1 MATYTIGS
9 GVGADYATF
18 SAFFAAV
25 TLPEV
30 GGTRL
35 EITGTVTDSTTFAN
49 GNFVN
54 GLTIAA
60 KAGEEADGIGG
71 GAFMDASHLYSII
84 STQLTIENIRVRKI
98 DATGFTGSAG
108 ILNNLD
114 IGENATDDPFL
125 HNSGASFTIS
135 NSIIRP
141 ALGSNDD
148 GIYSPDSNNTNA
160 IFNKVTVVGAT
171 RIGAARGVF
180 TDCLAIGAGSLG
192 DFFDQVAGSDYNAS
206 EDLTAPGTTVFTGR
220 TTADLNNY
228 AGGDYNLASGSSLN
242 TAGSAGGRI
251 GALLTAA
258 AAPSSDTNPIT
269 LESAATEITINTMI
283 AEAVTTSGS
292 VFEAAMI
299 TVEDNMQATIPL
311 QIALPTTGFADMTLT
326 ADGVYGYSY
335 SGGGTDEAFDI
346 PVKYYSPANLQE
358 STATITTIPIAADT
372 PPTSPAN
379 QAVNVTE
386 GNTAVGNTSTAT
398 GTAPMTYSKGG
409 TDAASFNVNS
419 TTGALTF
426 ITAPDYETKTSYSVT
441 VVANNTFGTDSH
453 IVTVTILNA
462 LEETIT
468 APTPANVGYGY
479 GEAGVPHTDSGLLA
493 WLATASVTGGGA
505 VTNNLAAQADPLVSP
520 TVITFSASDA
530 ANQTATVTPTEAAPT
545 APVMPATATRNVAQP
560 NQLMGVYVTSN
571 TPIPA
576 VTYTLTGT
584 DAGLLSIN
592 GSTGSVTAN
601 SPTSVAGKSSYS
613 FNVVATNVGGTDATA
628 VTVTIVAVVARN
640 MTEWIEANGAGG
652 QTNEAWLKYM
662 LGAGASGK
670 TFNDLMFDWLG
681 VLGYTG
687 SLTERVA
694 EWTEANLN

>member
-1 MATYTIGS
+1 
-9 GVGADYATF
+9 
-18 SAFFAAV
+18 
-25 TLPEV
+25 
-30 GGTRL
+30 
-35 EITGTVTDSTTFAN
+35 
-49 GNFVN
+49 
-54 GLTIAA
+54 
-60 KAGEEADGIGG
+60 
-71 GAFMDASHLYSII
+71 
-84 STQLTIENIRVRKI
+84 
-98 DATGFTGSAG
+98 
-108 ILNNLD
+108 
-114 IGENATDDPFL
+114 
-125 HNSGASFTIS
+125 
-135 NSIIRP
+135 
-141 ALGSNDD
+141 
-148 GIYSPDSNNTNA
+148 
-160 IFNKVTVVGAT
+160 
-171 RIGAARGVF
+171 
-180 TDCLAIGAGSLG
+180 
-192 DFFDQVAGSDYNAS
+192 
-206 EDLTAPGTTVFTGR
+206 
-220 TTADLNNY
+220 
-228 AGGDYNLASGSSLN
+228 
-242 TAGSAGGRI
+242 
-251 GALLTAA
+251 
-258 AAPSSDTNPIT
+258 
-269 LESAATEITINTMI
+269 
-283 AEAVTTSGS
+283 
-292 VFEAAMI
+292 
-299 TVEDNMQATIPL
+299 
-311 QIALPTTGFADMTLT
+311 
-326 ADGVYGYSY
+326 
-335 SGGGTDEAFDI
+335 
-346 PVKYYSPANLQE
+346 
-358 STATITTIPIAADT
+358 
-372 PPTSPAN
+372 
-379 QAVNVTE
+379 
-386 GNTAVGNTSTAT
+386 
-398 GTAPMTYSKGG
+398 
-409 TDAASFNVNS
+409 
-419 TTGALTF
+419 
-426 ITAPDYETKTSYSVT
+426 
-441 VVANNTFGTDSH
+441 VANNTFGTDSH

>member
-1 MATYTIGS
+1 MAI
-9 GVGADYATF
+9 V
-18 SAFFAAV
+18 
-25 TLPEV
+25 
-30 GGTRL
+30 
-35 EITGTVTDSTTFAN
+35 
-49 GNFVN
+49 
-54 GLTIAA
+54 
-60 KAGEEADGIGG
+60 
-71 GAFMDASHLYSII
+71 
-84 STQLTIENIRVRKI
+84 
-98 DATGFTGSAG
+98 
-108 ILNNLD
+108 
-114 IGENATDDPFL
+114 
-125 HNSGASFTIS
+125 
-135 NSIIRP
+135 
-141 ALGSNDD
+141 GSNTT
-148 GIYSPDSNNTNA
+148 PDTY
-160 IFNKVTVVGAT
+160 V
-171 RIGAARGVF
+171 
-180 TDCLAIGAGSLG
+180 
-192 DFFDQVAGSDYNAS
+192 
-206 EDLTAPGTTVFTGR
+206 
-220 TTADLNNY
+220 
-228 AGGDYNLASGSSLN
+228 SGSSLIQRWDIN
-242 TAGSAGGRI
+242 RHTVLAGDTITKVGYFGDDDANIDMNVYLVDAVSGDLIYTHNFLTMGGTDYIWFEDVVSVAIPAGYVGNEVFVVLERASGGSHNTRYDSGMSSGDVEYSAANITDPLALGGWINKANGPSFYMEVTAGAAG
-251 GALLTAA
+251 
-258 AAPSSDTNPIT
+258 P
-269 LESAATEITINTMI
+269 
-283 AEAVTTSGS
+283 
-292 VFEAAMI
+292 
-299 TVEDNMQATIPL
+299 
-311 QIALPTTGFADMTLT
+311 TLT
-326 ADGVYGYSY
+326 APDTVTHGVATTATGSELSTVTGMTLEYGTVALSQSFALVGDDLDFTPDVGVPTAYGTGNAVDSLPLTPDHTSSGITPYQVTLDVTDGTASDSRNVTNVAAGAVQTFQVMAAGVNKTAGEGLGGSDLVVIEDNHQVTVPLVVDGVTLTIDPDTLDYSVTQAQLPAG
-335 SGGGTDEAFDI
+335 SSITFDA
-346 PVKYYSPANLQE
+346 VYYSPTEEQSSKIAV
-358 STATITTIPIAADT
+358 TITAPAADT

-453 IVTVTILNA
+453 IVTVTILNVI
-462 LEETIT
+462 EETIT

-505 VTNNLAAQADPLVSP
+505 VTNNLAAQVDPLVNA

-530 ANQTATVTPTEAAPT
+530 ANQTSTVTPTEAAPT

-571 TPIPA
+571 TPDQA

-592 GSTGSVTAN
+592 GSTGAVTAN
-601 SPTSVAGKSSYS
+601 SPTSVAGKSTYS
-613 FNVVATNVGGTDATA
+613 FNVVATNVGGTDTTA

-681 VLGYTG
+681 ILGYTG

>member
-1 MATYTIGS
+1 MSLLSNWDIRNESYS
-9 GVGADYATF
+9 D
-18 SAFFAAV
+18 AASV
-25 TLPEV
+25 TL
-30 GGTRL
+30 L
-35 EITGTVTDSTTFAN
+35 TDTAGSMDYTTMGVA
-49 GNFVN
+49 
-54 GLTIAA
+54 LPT
-60 KAGEEADGIGG
+60 
-71 GAFMDASHLYSII
+71 YS
-84 STQLTIENIRVRKI
+84 SARTAMV
-98 DATGFTGSAG
+98 FTGSQA
-108 ILNNLD
+108 
-114 IGENATDDPFL
+114 IGEYGSLAAGVATALSTSNWTFSMLLNQPTAIVAGWIGGFA
-125 HNSGASFTIS
+125 NSTDGNLAAAFNLQSDGTVRAF
-135 NSIIRP
+135 IRQ
-141 ALGSNDD
+141 
-148 GIYSPDSNNTNA
+148 SNNTQQTA
-160 IFNKVTVVGAT
+160 VTATAMVPDTPTVVHMWK
-171 RIGAARGVF
+171 V
-180 TDCLAIGAGSLG
+180 
-192 DFFDQVAGSDYNAS
+192 
-206 EDLTAPGTTVFTGR
+206 GTTVGIALDTAAETESSSAGIDLSGETFTTGGLGVYPR
-220 TTADLNNY
+220 NSFGGGYYTGDILAARFYDSDESANRTAITADMKAGPVTVTTASRNVTNVA
-228 AGGDYNLASGSSLN
+228 AGAVQTFQVMEAGVNK
-242 TAGSAGGRI
+242 TAGEGLGGSDLVLIEDNHQVTVPLVVDGVTLTI
-251 GALLTAA
+251 GADTLDYQLDQTEMAA
-258 AAPSSDTNPIT
+258 AGNSIT
-269 LESAATEITINTMI
+269 FD
-283 AEAVTTSGS
+283 AV
-292 VFEAAMI
+292 
-299 TVEDNMQATIPL
+299 
-311 QIALPTTGFADMTLT
+311 
-326 ADGVYGYSY
+326 
-335 SGGGTDEAFDI
+335 
-346 PVKYYSPANLQE
+346 YYSPTEQQSSKIAV
-358 STATITTIPIAADT
+358 TITAPSADT

-426 ITAPDYETKTSYSVT
+426 ITAPDYEVKTSYSVT

-505 VTNNLAAQADPLVSP
+505 VTNNLAAQVDPLVNA

-687 SLTERVA
+687 SLSDRIAAWSKVS
-694 EWTEANLN
+694 LN